1 MFIVTLV
8 LATQVIHKKNHRRG
22 SPSWNMFW
30 IVLTRFSSP
39 SVVNMP
45 CKNCAKEVNEAQS
58 LYVYIYIDAS
68 KKSGPLNKAN
78 RKKQI
83 PSPSYDA
90 PAYGTPNWTDPR
102 LSPLGKGLYIDDYC
116 ASPQGIQW
124 LGHLPYLEML
134 SSHNRRYFYGC
145 VAPSQSTP
153 KNCPLFLFTS
163 NTLDIT
169 SCWLVPLLVLPDR
182 PIWFAR
188 KTKCRSRIKQGWKI
202 KHIQNHSKAPTT
214 CKTRL
219 GCCCDRTACHILP
232 PLFFRLVADV
242 ANSRTNKPF
251 LTYRLGAR
259 GPSSGPERFWHRL
272 GMTW

>member
-1 MFIVTLV
+1 ML
-8 LATQVIHKKNHRRG
+8 
-22 SPSWNMFW
+22 
-30 IVLTRFSSP
+30 
-39 SVVNMP
+39 
-45 CKNCAKEVNEAQS
+45 
-58 LYVYIYIDAS
+58 
-68 KKSGPLNKAN
+68 
-78 RKKQI
+78 
-83 PSPSYDA
+83 
-90 PAYGTPNWTDPR
+90 
-102 LSPLGKGLYIDDYC
+102 
-116 ASPQGIQW
+116 
-124 LGHLPYLEML
+124 L

-145 VAPSQSTP
+145 VATSQSTP

-169 SCWLVPLLVLPDR
+169 SCWFILLVPLLVLPDR
-182 PIWFAR
+182 PIWFAS
-188 KTKCRSRIKQGWKI
+188 KTKCRSQIKQGWKI
-202 KHIQNHSKAPTT
+202 KHIQNHSEAPTT

-272 GMTW
+272 GMTLAGFHQHRFLAPTAISTAMFFLVGGRPTPLKNMSSSMGRMTSHI